1 MNIKK
6 LKIVLLMSMLLFITS
21 NIYAQ
26 AFLDS
31 LIFNDGVDSRTRYYG
46 LDLTATNGIDVALG
60 EENLPPTFPPGIEVR
75 FDLTPAPISASGQT
89 YRDFRN
95 ASVFPFS
102 GTVEHRLVWQYSSG
116 ATGMTISYNLPTGV
130 QIRLTDAFGLP
141 TALFDSGLLSGSGSF
156 LVPNATSYNSAKLFI
171 TYTNVSAAGPQFSAA
186 PTSPLTIVPT
196 AIGGSNTG
204 SVTVTNTGSAPLDIT
219 GITSSNG
226 QFTISPLTANIPVG
240 GNQPFTVTF
249 SPIAP
254 LGPKTTNLVFT
265 HNAPTLG
272 STTTYVVNGVAASAG
287 PTFAVSPSSLNF
299 GTINQGATTTATVT
313 INNNGLTNQL
323 NITAATTA
331 APYSVSPLTANIIAG
346 SSQVFTVTFAPTAG
360 GSFPGTLTFTHNDP
374 VAGTVSAPITLAGSA
389 VSVFGLVF
397 SQDSVTRKED
407 STYTD
412 VIQLKSLSAKAQAIQ
427 FRLLVNKSPN
437 DNTILRFQ
445 NIQKGANVAAADWS
459 LQYEVFRGP
468 FTSNGSS
475 IDSIYVLLYNLNEDS
490 GLPGNLAGVDYDSL
504 LKVNYS
510 VADIEAADTLKSSF
524 IITNAE
530 ASTFQ
535 GFPITITPSRS
546 ELVVLV
552 KNRASSYGDINGDG
566 SLDILDLINVV
577 DHILGRDS
585 LDANEFARAN
595 IAPWAVGSSAPSPDA
610 FVNVQDLS
618 LIQNIILTGLYP
630 DGTTLNK
637 PAYYVSPETLDKST
651 TADAKIIFNITHEG
665 IAVSLESNV
674 AIRGAQLEFGS
685 VEDPVNGMII
695 DSRLGDGFYA
705 KLSEMLRVLLYDQ
718 AGNAVIE
725 AGNNFIANLPF
736 IIENPEAITADKVIL
751 VNTNKEKLLKI
762 EIEII
767 YGSSVELPVDY
778 ALFQN
783 YPNPFNPTTT
793 IRFSVPETNNV
804 TINVFNTL
812 GEEVRTLFLGQVERG
827 TYSMKWDG
835 KDNSGSFVSSGMYI
849 YKMTAG
855 QFNMSKK
862 MMYLK

>member
-6 LKIVLLMSMLLFITS
+6 LKIVLLMGMLLFITS
-21 NIYAQ
+21 NNYAQ

-31 LIFNDGVDSRTRYYG
+31 LIFNDGIDSRTRYYG

-75 FDLTPAPISASGQT
+75 FDLSPAPISATGQS
-89 YRDFRN
+89 YKDFRN
-95 ASVFPFS
+95 ASSFPFS
-102 GTVEHRLVWQYSSG
+102 GTVEHRLIWQYSSG

-130 QIRLTDAFGLP
+130 QIRFTDAILG
-141 TALFDSGLLSGSGSF
+141 TIFDSGLLSGTGSF
-156 LVPNATSYNSAKLFI
+156 LIPSGLGYTSAKLFI
-171 TYTNVSAAGPQFSAA
+171 TYTNVSGADPGPTFSISPDTLNFPPTAVLGSNVLPVTVSNPGTTNPLIITNIVSSDPQFTLPA
-186 PTSPLTIVPT
+186 LTFP
-196 AIGGSNTG
+196 
-204 SVTVTNTGSAPLDIT
+204 D
-219 GITSSNG
+219 
-226 QFTISPLTANIPVG
+226 TIFAGDSEPIN
-240 GNQPFTVTF
+240 VTF
-249 SPIAP
+249 SPTS
-254 LGPKTTNLVFT
+254 LGNK
-265 HNAPTLG
+265 
-272 STTTYVVNGVAASAG
+272 
-287 PTFAVSPSSLNF
+287 
-299 GTINQGATTTATVT
+299 
-313 INNNGLTNQL
+313 
-323 NITAATTA
+323 
-331 APYSVSPLTANIIAG
+331 TAN
-346 SSQVFTVTFAPTAG
+346 
-360 GSFPGTLTFTHNDP
+360 LTFTHNAGGSTVYQMTGIGADAGP
-374 VAGTVSAPITLAGSA
+374 TFSVSTDTLNFGNVSQGSPSTLQLTVTNVGLSNPLYITSIVAAPSQYTIVPATDTISALGSQIFNITFNPDGGGAFPGNLTFNHNATGSPSTVVLSGNGI
-389 VSVFGLVF
+389 SVFGLIF
-397 SQDSVTRKED
+397 AQDTISRLED

-412 VIQLKSLSAKAQAIQ
+412 VIQLKSLDAKAQAIQ
-427 FRLLVNKSPN
+427 FRLLVNKASD

-445 NIQKGANVAAADWS
+445 NIQKGADVATADWS

-468 FTSNGSS
+468 FTTNGSS

-490 GLPGNLAGVDYDSL
+490 GLPGNLTGVDYDSL
-504 LKVNYS
+504 LKVNYY
-510 VADIEAADTLKSSF
+510 VADIEGADTLKSSF
-524 IITNAE
+524 RITNAE

-535 GFPITITPSRS
+535 GFPIIITPSRD
-546 ELVVLV
+546 ELSILV

-585 LDANEFARAN
+585 LDTNEFARAN
-595 IAPWAVGSSAPSPDA
+595 IAPWSIGSPTPSPDA

-637 PAYYVSPETLDKST
+637 PAYYVSPGTLDKSA
-651 TADAKIIFNITHEG
+651 TADAKIIFNITNEG
-665 IAVSLESNV
+665 IAVNLESNV

-705 KLSEMLRVLLYDQ
+705 KLNELLRVLLYDQ
-718 AGNAVIE
+718 AGEAVLD
-725 AGNNFIANLPF
+725 AGSNFVANLPF
-736 IIENPEAITADKVIL
+736 IIENPETITADKVIL

-855 QFNMSKK
+855 RFNMSKK

>member
-1 MNIKK
+1 MTKKRINI
-6 LKIVLLMSMLLFITS
+6 LLFIIGMLFVSMS
-21 NIYAQ
+21 NVYAQ
-26 AFLDS
+26 AQIDIPITVTNNAPSPTALNLF
-31 LIFNDGVDSRTRYYG
+31 VG
-46 LDLTATNGIDVALG
+46 LDLTATAGLDPLLG
-60 EENLPPTFPPGIEVR
+60 EANLPPLPPAGAFDAR
-75 FDLTPAPISASGQT
+75 FILGAQASL
-89 YRDFRN
+89 RDYRN
-95 ASVFPFS
+95 APAFS
-102 GTVEHRLVWQYSSG
+102 FTGSITHVLQWQQQTG
-116 ATGMTISYNLPTGV
+116 ATSVIINYNIPANATMTIQDQITGTL
-130 QIRLTDAFGLP
+130 IN
-141 TALFDSGLLSGSGSF
+141 SGPLSGSGS
-156 LVPNATSYNSAKLFI
+156 
-171 TYTNVSAAGPQFSAA
+171 YTI
-186 PTSPLTIVPT
+186 TSPLTAANVVM
-196 AIGGSNTG
+196 AY
-204 SVTVTNTGSAPLDIT
+204 TNINPPGPAFGVSPA
-219 GITSSNG
+219 
-226 QFTISPLTANIPVG
+226 SPLTVAPTAVGSSNNANVTVNNTGASALSISLLTSSDPQFTFSPSVFPISIPAG
-240 GNQPFTVTF
+240 GNQVFAVTF
-249 SPIAP
+249 TPTS

-265 HNAPTLG
+265 HNAPG
-272 STTTYVVNGVAASAG
+272 SPSTYVVNGVGASAG

-299 GTINQGATTTATVT
+299 GTINQNTTTTRTVT
-313 INNNGLTNQL
+313 VNNNGLTNPL
-323 NITAATTA
+323 IVTAATTA
-331 APYSVSPLTANIIAG
+331 APYSVSPLTANILAG
-346 SSQVFTVTFAPTAG
+346 GSQVFTVTFAPTAG
-360 GSFPGTLTFTHNDP
+360 GPFPGTLTFTHNDP
-374 VAGTVSAPITLAGSA
+374 SPGTVSAPITLTGSA

-407 STYTD
+407 STYTN
-412 VIQLKSLSAKAQAIQ
+412 VIQLKSLSAEAQAIQ
-427 FRLLVNKSPN
+427 FRLLVNKSSN

-445 NIQKGANVAAADWS
+445 NIQKGADVSSADWA

-468 FTSNGSS
+468 FTPTGASV
-475 IDSIYVLLYNLNEDS
+475 DSIYVLLYNLNENN
-490 GLPGNLAGVDYDSL
+490 GLLAGSYDSL

-510 VADIEAADTLKSSF
+510 VADISGADTLKSSF
-524 IITNAE
+524 RITNAE

-552 KNRASSYGDINGDG
+552 RNRASSYGDINGDG

-585 LDANEFARAN
+585 LDTNEFVRAN
-595 IAPWAVGSSAPSPDA
+595 IAPWAVGSLTPSPDA

-637 PAYYVSPETLDKST
+637 SAIFVSPGIIEKSNS
-651 TADAKIIFNITHEG
+651 ADAKIIFNITNDG
-665 IAVSLESNV
+665 IAVSLDSKEAV
-674 AIRGAQLEFGS
+674 RGAQIEFGS
-685 VEDPVNGMII
+685 VSNDISDMII
-695 DSRLGDGFYA
+695 DSRLGNGFYA
-705 KLSEMLRVLLYDQ
+705 KVNELLRVLLYDL
-718 AGNAVIE
+718 AGNIVIN
-725 AGNNFIANLPF
+725 AGENYVANLPF
-736 IIENPEAITADKVIL
+736 MIDDPESITIDKVIL

-862 MMYLK
+862 MMFLK